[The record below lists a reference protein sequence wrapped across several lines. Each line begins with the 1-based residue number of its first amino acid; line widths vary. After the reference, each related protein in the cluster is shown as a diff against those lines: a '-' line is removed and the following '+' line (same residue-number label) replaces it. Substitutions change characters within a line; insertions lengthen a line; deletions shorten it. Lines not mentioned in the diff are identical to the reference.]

1 MVFGMTIDLRA
12 ARPESAGSAV
22 PATKAAGV
30 TNAAPARSAA
40 TDAAPA
46 TNAATTAATAPT
58 VSVVPTATI
67 APTASAAPA
76 TDAPTPA
83 TTAPTTTTTPP
94 PTATPTRS
102 LLRSNR
108 AFRHVYTAAAI
119 SKLGTAVGTLAV
131 PLVAQLTLHASAARI
146 GLLAALNTGAFL
158 LIGLPAGA
166 WIERLRRRPVLIAAD
181 LARAVAF
188 GSVPV
193 AAFCGVLTYAWLCIG
208 VAVAGVATVFVDVAA
223 RSYLPHVGGRDRLVE
238 ANAGLV
244 GMDAAGQIAGR
255 GLGGVLVQA
264 LSAAGVVAL
273 DAVSY
278 LASALFLMRVRKP
291 EPLPAAA
298 ETNSDTDTD
307 TDIAPDTHRNLRAEI
322 LEGVRFVVAD
332 RTLRPLAMIG
342 MLSNLSIMLAVTLLP
357 TLFVAQFRSGD
368 GPALLGAFLAVG
380 GVGSLLG
387 ARLAPWLGRRVGVT
401 RAIWLAGLVTAPIS
415 LLIPLV
421 GPGPRFAVAAAAW
434 GVTMARVGVDN
445 VLGVSLRQHAAPEAM
460 SGRIN
465 ATFRF
470 LLFGALALGSLL
482 AGVIGGSAGA
492 RMSLW
497 AGAMGLALVWVPAYP
512 NRRAATSAATSPT
525 SLSNAGASFHCCQY
539 SGTSTGRSGASSTS
553 STCPNCRACT
563 SGISPHPNPDSTAYK

>member
-58 VSVVPTATI
+58 
-67 APTASAAPA
+67 ASAAPA
-76 TDAPTPA
+76 TDTPTPA
-83 TTAPTTTTTPP
+83 TTAPTAATAPTTTPP
-94 PTATPTRS
+94 PTAAPTPS

-193 AAFCGVLTYAWLCIG
+193 AAFCGVLTYAWLCVV
-208 VAVAGVATVFVDVAA
+208 VAVAGVATVFFDVAA
-223 RSYLPHVGGRDRLVE
+223 LSYLPHVVGRDRLVE

-278 LASALFLMRVRKP
+278 LASALFLMRVRKS

-307 TDIAPDTHRNLRAEI
+307 TDTAPDTHRNLRAEI

-445 VLGVSLRQHAAPEAM
+445 VLGVSLRQHAAPEVM

-497 AGAMGLALVWVPAYP
+497 AGAVGLALVWVPAYP

-563 SGISPHPNPDSTAYK
+563 SGINPHPNPDSTAYK